1 MLLVSMLSTVDGGPR
16 RRAKNPSYNMVD
28 SIRGKQ
34 RKHVDEKIS
43 YLEENELYI
52 KKKLYKR

>member
-43 YLEENELYI
+43 YLEENEL
-52 KKKLYKR
+52 